1 MQLSRLSPFRHER
14 GVTILEVLA
23 SAVLILLGLSA
34 IFAINSQSLQI
45 LRRTQQ
51 AAAASQI
58 LQERIEAIRTHAW
71 PEVARARALATWWQT
86 PTFSAPGLA
95 DADPTETLT
104 VQPVSS
110 PNGTPQREDS
120 FIVKRS
126 AGRTAVVKDGDFT
139 GDRLLLVEVTIRWR
153 EQKGMAE
160 RKLRTIVGRA
170 GLTRSG
176 IFGSAFGRVARETGE
191 GATP

>member
-1 MQLSRLSPFRHER
+1 MQLSRQSPFRHER

-58 LQERIEAIRTHAW
+58 LQERIEAIRTRPW

-86 PTFSAPGLA
+86 PPFSAPSLA
-95 DADPTETLT
+95 DASPIETLT

-110 PNGTPQREDS
+110 PNAAAAREDS

-126 AGRTAVVKDGDFT
+126 EGRTAVVKDGDFT
-139 GDRLLLVEVTIRWR
+139 DDRLLLVEVSIRWR
-153 EQKGMAE
+153 EQNGMVE

-176 IFGSAFGRVARETGE
+176 IFGSAFGRVAHGPE
-191 GATP
+191 AAPTP